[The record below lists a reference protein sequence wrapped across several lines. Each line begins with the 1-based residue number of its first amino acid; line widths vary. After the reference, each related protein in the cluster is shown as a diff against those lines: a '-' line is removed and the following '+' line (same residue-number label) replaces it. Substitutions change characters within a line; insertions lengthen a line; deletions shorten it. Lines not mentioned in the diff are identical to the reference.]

1 MRGRRSD
8 EGIVFFKVSGASAVG
23 VSPLAAGCRVRV
35 SAGGRCARPAQAP
48 SGARG
53 NAQLFQTGRKGTVP
67 CARHS
72 KQRFQCCMCQP
83 SLLRA
88 GTTNYCM
95 EGAVPRPWQC
105 SRAGVLAS
113 IDTLCRMPLELWCFA
128 IISVC
133 FHYILIWLLSGVLT
147 VICLK

>member
-53 NAQLFQTGRKGTVP
+53 NAQLFQTGRKGTVHVHGTVNSDSGAA
-67 CARHS
+67 CA
-72 KQRFQCCMCQP
+72 
-83 SLLRA
+83 SL
-88 GTTNYCM
+88 
-95 EGAVPRPWQC
+95 P
-105 SRAGVLAS
+105 
-113 IDTLCRMPLELWCFA
+113 F
-128 IISVC
+128 
-133 FHYILIWLLSGVLT
+133 
-147 VICLK
+147 